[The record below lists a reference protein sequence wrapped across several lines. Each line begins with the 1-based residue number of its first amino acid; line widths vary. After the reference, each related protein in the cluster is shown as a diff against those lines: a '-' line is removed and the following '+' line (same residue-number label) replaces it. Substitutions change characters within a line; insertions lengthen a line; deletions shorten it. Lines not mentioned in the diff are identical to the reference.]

1 MALPEEEMT
10 MSVSTL
16 TLALLTGATLLL
28 GAAAPASSQDV
39 AQVELTP
46 FQLTRVERFLE
57 TRAACLGCHQI
68 GGKGGLIGPSLD
80 GLAERVDRDYVVR
93 MIADPAAT
101 LPGTRMPR
109 QPMPAREV
117 ERLASYL
124 MTRPRIAAG
133 ATSASVP
140 EAPPGLAPDERFNG
154 AALYAR
160 HCAACHGS
168 EGRGDGWNA
177 SNLPVVPTVHA
188 DPEVMATRPDDT
200 LFDGIFAG
208 GFVLDKSARMPA
220 FGQMLEP
227 AQIRALVAHIRVLC
241 DCEQPVWAR
250 GSR

>member
-10 MSVSTL
+10 MSVSA
-16 TLALLTGATLLL
+16 LALGLVTGVSLLL
-28 GAAAPASSQDV
+28 GAATPASSQEA
-39 AQVELTP
+39 AQPSLTP
-46 FQLTRVERFLE
+46 FQVTRVERFLQD
-57 TRAACLGCHQI
+57 RAACLGCHQI
-68 GGKGGLIGPSLD
+68 GGTGGLIGPSLD

-93 MIADPAAT
+93 MIADPSAT

-124 MTRPRIAAG
+124 LTRPSVAAG
-133 ATSASVP
+133 AATTTTP
-140 EAPPGLAPDERFNG
+140 EAPPALAQGERLNG

-177 SNLPVVPTVHA
+177 PNLPVVPTVHA
-188 DPEVMATRPDDT
+188 DPELMANRPDDT
-200 LFDGIFAG
+200 LFDGISAG

-227 AQIRALVAHIRVLC
+227 EQIRALVAHIRVLC

-250 GSR
+250 RSR